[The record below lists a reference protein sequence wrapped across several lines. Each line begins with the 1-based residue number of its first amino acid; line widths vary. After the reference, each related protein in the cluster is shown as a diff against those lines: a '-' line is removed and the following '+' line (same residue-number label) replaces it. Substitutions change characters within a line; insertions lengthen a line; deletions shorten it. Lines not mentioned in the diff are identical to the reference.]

1 MRFLYVLKADIQFQ
15 YRYGFYFVYGLF
27 TLIYM
32 TILQL
37 VPEPWKAT
45 AAMIMIYSDPA
56 ILGLFFMGAIVQ
68 FEKDEHTLHSLAVSP
83 LKVEEYVLS
92 KLCSLSCI
100 ATLVAMAIAGFGTI
114 IENPLRIGS
123 TVFIG
128 SCLFSAIG
136 LVVATRAQTLNR
148 FILATI
154 PWLLIITLPAL
165 VYIVR
170 PDSMWMLLH
179 PGISL
184 IEICL
189 FGNHL
194 LGATISLL
202 FWTVMVVWFSIRA
215 TKVFFSTLG
224 GLKR

>member
-1 MRFLYVLKADIQFQ
+1 MRFLNVLKADIAFQ

-27 TLIYM
+27 TLVYS
-32 TILQL
+32 TVLQL
-37 VPEPWKAT
+37 LPEAWKVR

-83 LKVEEYVLS
+83 LNVEEYVLS

-100 ATLVAMAIAGFGTI
+100 AVLVALGIAGFGTI

-123 TVFIG
+123 AVFIG

-154 PWLLIITLPAL
+154 PWLLVITLPAF

-170 PDSMWMLLH
+170 PDSVWMLLH
-179 PGISL
+179 PGICL

-194 LGATISLL
+194 LTATISLL
-202 FWTVMVVWFSIRA
+202 FWTVVVVWFSIRA

-224 GLKR
+224 GGS